1 MDEDKGVV
9 LPAEEENEQ
18 PGEPGE
24 IVVLPGAEQ
33 PEEQPAKKRKN
44 KIWLIILAAALVL
57 IAAAVIVLAVLRPK
71 TEKTDFKCLGGHH
84 RDFKKRMSLFA
95 YCFMNVKCS
104 KSTS

>member
-44 KIWLIILAAALVL
+44 KI
-57 IAAAVIVLAVLRPK
+57 
-71 TEKTDFKCLGGHH
+71 
-84 RDFKKRMSLFA
+84 
-95 YCFMNVKCS
+95 
-104 KSTS
+104 